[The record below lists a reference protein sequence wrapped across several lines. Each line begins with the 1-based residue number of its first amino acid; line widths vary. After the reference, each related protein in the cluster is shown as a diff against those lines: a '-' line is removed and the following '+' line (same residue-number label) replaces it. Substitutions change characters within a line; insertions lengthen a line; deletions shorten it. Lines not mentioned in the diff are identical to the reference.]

1 MVGVSWCIALRVQ
14 CLRQAF
20 GVLVGQSA
28 FFVGTR
34 ECLMPNSSDPLA
46 ATNLWEASSPNS
58 SEAASDLSVD
68 ASLAVKSVP
77 EASTGSTVPLPGRIG
92 RYRVEALLGAGG
104 FGRVYRAQDEQL
116 GRSVAIKVP
125 DERLLSRLP
134 ENEEYLKEARLV
146 AQLSHPH
153 IVPVYDVGSEP
164 GFPCSIVSRLITG
177 GDLALRMRQSRMSYR
192 ESAELIESLASA
204 LHSAHKQGVIHRD
217 VKPGNIL
224 I

>member
-1 MVGVSWCIALRVQ
+1 
-14 CLRQAF
+14 
-20 GVLVGQSA
+20 
-28 FFVGTR
+28 
-34 ECLMPNSSDPLA
+34 MPNSSDPLA

-68 ASLAVKSVP
+68 ASLAEKSVP
-77 EASTGSTVPLPGRIG
+77 EASTGSAVPLPARIG
-92 RYRVEALLGAGG
+92 RYRVEALLGAGD
-104 FGRVYRAQDEQL
+104 FGRVYRSHDEQL

-164 GFPCSIVSRLITG
+164 GFPCFIVSRLITG
-177 GDLALRMRQSRMSYR
+177 GDLALRTRQSRMSYR

-204 LHSAHKQGVIHRD
+204 LHQAHKQGVIHRD

-224 I
+224 IDEQRRAYLADFGLALDEVTFGRGPN